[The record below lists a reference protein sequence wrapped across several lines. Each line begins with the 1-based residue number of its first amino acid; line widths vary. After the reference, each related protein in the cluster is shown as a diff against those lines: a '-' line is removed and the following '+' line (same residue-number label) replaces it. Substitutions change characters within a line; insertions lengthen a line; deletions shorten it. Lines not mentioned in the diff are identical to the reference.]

1 MPLLP
6 TVDWQ
11 CCREAGGLPSAS
23 PLSLVPPAC
32 IAKVPAPMGHIDRI
46 KPANPA
52 AGPTSTDHWTGQHS
66 QLTWHKYSGSFVQAA
81 PLLYPIH
88 STAGPSSTEDSA
100 SANDEIIRER
110 LLRELTQEYASLL
123 KELAT
128 RTVGG
133 GNPVAAAAAG
143 AAAAGAAAAAGG
155 GGAGGGGKSVLE
167 WLLETDPTTG
177 FQAATTAVA
186 GMCWRDDAAFR
197 FAQLAKTLVGVAP
210 RDQRLY
216 AYVGSE
222 VLKAAISSL
231 ATEVGGMGQSVFEHV
246 AREVDG
252 LWEAGA
258 RPWDV
263 TLWRHQ

>member
-1 MPLLP
+1 MP
-6 TVDWQ
+6 
-11 CCREAGGLPSAS
+11 
-23 PLSLVPPAC
+23 
-32 IAKVPAPMGHIDRI
+32 
-46 KPANPA
+46 
-52 AGPTSTDHWTGQHS
+52 
-66 QLTWHKYSGSFVQAA
+66 
-81 PLLYPIH
+81 H
-88 STAGPSSTEDSA
+88 STPGPSSTEDSA
-100 SANDEIIRER
+100 SANDEIVRER

-133 GNPVAAAAAG
+133 GSPVAAAAAP

-155 GGAGGGGKSVLE
+155 GTGGGKSVLE

-177 FQAATTAVA
+177 FQAVTTAVA

-231 ATEVGGMGQSVFEHV
+231 ATEVGGMGQSGFVGMLRVKWMVCGGRVRTLWGV
-246 AREVDG
+246 A
-252 LWEAGA
+252 
-258 RPWDV
+258 
-263 TLWRHQ
+263 LWRHG